1 MAYAA
6 GNPCPLLQTG
16 TEEEAAAAKPKTTWV
31 ELALAKD
38 TFGALTFALAQWQDE
53 TTRQEK
59 GDVNIIMTFVV
70 NFAAHMVSLCLQF
83 LLMFMLVAFTVER
96 QEDKFEVDLVSETQA
111 LHHAVATNT
120 TLDGVRRY
128 EETLAL
134 CSGDHNV
141 PYSQS
146 FVVFI
151 WSMKCLPTLGQAIWA
166 TYVSFRMPTA
176 TAGDRKLI
184 EQPADSSKKAQ
195 VRQLTLCMKIMLL
208 AIVNIPRVLLI
219 VFLWYMGAKFLMFAK
234 SLGVLVTKAIGLAFI
249 LQVTEVLFAG
259 STSKVFQKEVEKL
272 VLAYNSAMEFKDKWW
287 SSWGANVFYFLT
299 VASIT
304 LYYCRIVNGPL
315 QHFRE
320 ACDAYEKHF
329 ILSHCAHCGS
339 HYFGYTFAV

>member
-1 MAYAA
+1 MAASGA
-6 GNPCPLLQTG
+6 PRELLQT
-16 TEEEAAAAKPKTTWV
+16 TDDEEAGKAKAKTTWV
-31 ELALAKD
+31 ELALSKD

-53 TTRQEK
+53 ATLMEK
-59 GDVNIIMTFVV
+59 GELNVTLTFVI
-70 NFAAHMVSLCLQF
+70 NFAGHIACLCLQF

-96 QEDKFEVDLVSETQA
+96 QEDKYEQDLGVETHA

-120 TLDGVRRY
+120 TLQGIRRY
-128 EETLAL
+128 EETLSL
-134 CSGDHNV
+134 CASDHNV

-146 FVVFI
+146 VVMFI
-151 WSMKCLPTLGQAIWA
+151 WGMKCLPTLGQAIWA

-259 STSKVFQKEVEKL
+259 MTSKVFQKEVEKL

-287 SSWGANVFYFLT
+287 SSWGANIFNFLT
-299 VASIT
+299 VAIIT

-339 HYFGYTFAV
+339 HYFGYTFAN